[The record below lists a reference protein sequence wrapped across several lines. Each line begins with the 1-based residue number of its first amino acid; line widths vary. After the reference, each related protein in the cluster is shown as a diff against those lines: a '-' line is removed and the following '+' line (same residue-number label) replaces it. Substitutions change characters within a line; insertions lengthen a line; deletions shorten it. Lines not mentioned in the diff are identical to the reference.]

1 MPRQA
6 CGSSAGIRSP
16 ARPPPAV
23 TRRAPISSPAG
34 PGCSRRHRP
43 PTSTTP
49 TGYDVCSS
57 AWTPASICSTADDH
71 DRLFAL
77 ISHLPQLA
85 VSALMDVV
93 GAGAGADGLALAGTG
108 LRDTTRLAASPP
120 GIWRD
125 IIQTNHAHIAPAI
138 DALIDTLT
146 RLRDDE
152 SGKELQGIFERA
164 AAAQRRLGE
173 LDRRPPMKNGPL

>member
-1 MPRQA
+1 LLERL
-6 CGSSAGIRSP
+6 
-16 ARPPPAV
+16 
-23 TRRAPISSPAG
+23 
-34 PGCSRRHRP
+34 
-43 PTSTTP
+43 
-49 TGYDVCSS
+49 D
-57 AWTPASICSTADDH
+57 ASVHLLTADDH

-164 AAAQRRLGE
+164 AAAQRQLGE
-173 LDRRPPMKNGPL
+173 LDRRRPMKNGPL